1 MNLRPDCYVP
11 SLRWRCG
18 EYQALFR
25 LQADA
30 KDRIVPFVVIPEIE
44 FDFEEWRPKKT
55 VQAHV
60 APFAKRYHQK
70 WGNRPAWID
79 VHSKVSSLPMDN
91 GKSPIAHVFD
101 ELRLM
106 GSAAIPVTSLDAS
119 TDINAAVAAI
129 LKRDG
134 RGVGVRPRPFVSV
147 CKRLETRPAPPRSN
161 RAICVLI

>member
-1 MNLRPDCYVP
+1 MNLRPDSYVP

-25 LQADA
+25 LEDHA

-60 APFAKRYHQK
+60 APFAKRFRQK

-79 VHSKVSSLPMDN
+79 VHSKIISLAMDN
-91 GKSPIAHVFD
+91 GKLPIAHVFD

-106 GSAAIPVTSLDAS
+106 GSAAVPVTSLDA
-119 TDINAAVAAI
+119 TTGINAAVAAI
-129 LKRDG
+129 LKSDG
-134 RGVGVRPRPFVSV
+134 RGVG
-147 CKRLETRPAPPRSN
+147 CAH
-161 RAICVLI
+161 VLSI